1 MSGNITVE
9 KTIPLE
15 GTKNGVI
22 SVLKIE
28 EPYGSGSGTVASV
41 GISLSG
47 VIEDPEWKVH
57 IPIGNLDEVIEA
69 LQTLKSR

>member
-1 MSGNITVE
+1 MS
-9 KTIPLE
+9 KSIPLN

-22 SVLKIE
+22 SVKKIN

-47 VIEDPEWKVH
+47 DAENPEWKVH
-57 IPIGNLDEVIEA
+57 IPLKNLDEVIKA
-69 LQTLKSR
+69 LSELK